1 MVPNREVSVRGV
13 FFNVSGIGAE
23 SNKKWD
29 EIEQGNWEPQ
39 TFRILANLLN
49 NNHCA
54 LELGIDTGQTSL
66 FTASL
71 VGKFIAFEPSLESMK
86 TAYELFRLNPKL
98 LEKTILLHGA
108 LSNTRDQVFFG
119 KGSKLFDDIHFRS
132 NDPKIFVQGYLIEDL
147 ESIVEQPI
155 TFVNMDIEGGE
166 YICLGT
172 MIPWLQKNKPIFLL
186 SLHPGFLLNAKQARS
201 NVLIRYL
208 KRVKEQFKIYKSI
221 SFYPYVYD
229 AVTLNRIVPLSVFK
243 LKYLRSKSAHNS
255 QILCTNFEIKN
266 ISSWI

>member
-1 MVPNREVSVRGV
+1 MPIREVVMRSVV
-13 FFNVSGIGAE
+13 FNVSGIDAG

-29 EIEQGNWEPQ
+29 EIEQGKWEPQ
-39 TFRILANLLN
+39 TFRILANLLDK
-49 NNHCA
+49 NHCA
-54 LELGIDTGQTSL
+54 LEVGIDTGQTSL
-66 FTASL
+66 FTASI
-71 VGKFIAFEPSLESMK
+71 VDKFIAVEPSLASIE
-86 TAYELFRLNPKL
+86 TANELFKLNPKL
-98 LEKTILLHGA
+98 LDKTILLHGA

-119 KGSKLFDDIHFRS
+119 KGSKLFDDIHFGS
-132 NDPKIFVQGYLIEDL
+132 IDPQIFVQGYLIEDL

-155 TFVNMDIEGGE
+155 TFINMDIEGGE

-172 MIPWLQKNKPIFLL
+172 MIPWLRKNRPILLL

-208 KRVKEQFKIYKSI
+208 KRVKEQSKIYKSI
-221 SFYPYVYD
+221 SFYPYIYD
-229 AVTLNRIVPLSVFK
+229 AVTLRRILPPSVFK

-266 ISSWI
+266 INSWI